1 MTDILRE
8 IGLISRALDS
18 IANIE
23 FKPYDLTKGQFLYL
37 VRVCEQ
43 PGIIQERLGELIKV
57 DRSTVIR
64 AVQKLQRNGL
74 VEKRPD
80 QENKKIR
87 RLYPTE
93 KGRQLYPLL
102 KREDD
107 FSNQRALQGF
117 STTERRQLA
126 VMLQRMATNV
136 NDDWRNVKKGH
147 QRDY

>member
-37 VRVCEQ
+37 IRVCEQ

-80 QENKKIR
+80 QENEKIR

>member
-8 IGLISRALDS
+8 IGMISRALDS

-87 RLYPTE
+87 RYI
-93 KGRQLYPLL
+93 QL
-102 KREDD
+102 KRGGNSIHCSNGKMTFLTSGRYRD
-107 FSNQRALQGF
+107 FRPRN
-117 STTERRQLA
+117 
-126 VMLQRMATNV
+126 ATG
-136 NDDWRNVKKGH
+136 WRLCCREW
-147 QRDY
+147 QQM

>member
-37 VRVCEQ
+37 IRVCEQ

-117 STTERRQLA
+117 STTERRQVA

>member
-37 VRVCEQ
+37 IRVCEQ

>member
-8 IGLISRALDS
+8 IGMISRALDS

-117 STTERRQLA
+117 STRERRQLA

-136 NDDWRNVKKGH
+136 NDDWHSVKKGH

>member
-8 IGLISRALDS
+8 IGMISRALDS

>member
-1 MTDILRE
+1 M
-8 IGLISRALDS
+8 
-18 IANIE
+18 
-23 FKPYDLTKGQFLYL
+23 
-37 VRVCEQ
+37 
-43 PGIIQERLGELIKV
+43 
-57 DRSTVIR
+57 IR

-117 STTERRQLA
+117 STTERHRLA

-136 NDDWRNVKKGH
+136 NDDWHSVKKGH

>member
-8 IGLISRALDS
+8 IGMISRALDS

-136 NDDWRNVKKGH
+136 NDDWHSVKKGH

>member
-37 VRVCEQ
+37 IRVCEQ

-74 VEKRPD
+74 VEKRSD

-136 NDDWRNVKKGH
+136 NDDWHSVKKGH

>member
-8 IGLISRALDS
+8 IGMISRALDS

-37 VRVCEQ
+37 IRVCEQ

>member
-8 IGLISRALDS
+8 IGMISRALDS

-74 VEKRPD
+74 VEKRSD

-136 NDDWRNVKKGH
+136 NDDWHSVKKGH

>member
-37 VRVCEQ
+37 IRVCEQ

-74 VEKRPD
+74 VEKRSD

>member
-8 IGLISRALDS
+8 IGMISRALDS

-117 STTERRQLA
+117 STTERHRLA

-136 NDDWRNVKKGH
+136 NDDWHSVKKGH